1 MLGQSLNTLIRHSVS
16 VSVLMSVLLP
26 TLGGLPSNA
35 QAHHNG
41 NDERN
46 PNPILEQADQQARQ
60 PDVSPTR
67 RIDRQTDRRQPTEE
81 DNNTPD
87 IRTFNGTNNNQSNPE
102 IGAVGIHL
110 TRIVPVAYSDGM
122 SSMAGADRPS
132 ARAISNAVAAQ
143 TTDMPNSHNASDFLW
158 QWGQF
163 LDHDIDLTDGTEP
176 TENENIIV
184 SSTDRLFDPAGTGTV
199 VIPFNRSI
207 YDKETGLSADNP
219 RQQLNEI
226 SAWID
231 ASNVYGSDLERA
243 NALRTLD
250 GTGQL
255 KTSDGN
261 LLPFN
266 LDGLPNAGGNSSALF
281 VAGDVR
287 ANEQVGLTTMHTLFV
302 REHNRL
308 AQQIAERNPNLS
320 GEDIYQRARRLVS
333 AEMQI
338 ITYREY
344 LPALL
349 GRNALPRY
357 DGYNENSDA
366 SISNLFSTAA
376 YRYGH
381 SALSPQILRLDAQ
394 GNEVSE
400 GHLAL
405 RDAFFSPQ
413 RLVDEGGIEPVLRGL
428 ASQVCQSIDLLII
441 DDVRNFLF
449 GAPSSGGFDLAA
461 LNIQRGRDH
470 GLPSYNDTREALGLA
485 RKNSFADISS
495 DTDIQHRLATAY
507 DSVDDIDVWVGGLAE
522 DNVNDGMVGELIHH
536 VLVRQFTALRDGDR
550 FWYQRDLDQ
559 EQRRQVEN
567 LRLAD
572 IIRLNTNI
580 DQEIPNNVFQVGG
593 DNTGNGRNG

>member
-1 MLGQSLNTLIRHSVS
+1 MLGQSLHTLISHSVS
-16 VSVLMSVLLP
+16 ISVLMSVLIP
-26 TLGGLPSNA
+26 TLGSLPSNV
-35 QAHHNG
+35 QAHNNG
-41 NDERN
+41 DRN

-67 RIDRQTDRRQPTEE
+67 RIDRQTDRRQPTAE
-81 DNNTPD
+81 DNNTPA
-87 IRTFNGTNNNQSNPE
+87 IRTFNGTNNNQNNTTMGS
-102 IGAVGIHL
+102 VGIHL
-110 TRIVPVAYSDGM
+110 TRLVPTDYGDGIA
-122 SSMAGADRPS
+122 SMAGADRPS

-143 TTDMPNSHNASDFLW
+143 TDDMPNNHNASDFLW

-176 TENENIIV
+176 TENENIMV
-184 SSTDRLFDPAGTGTV
+184 SSDDALFDPTGTGSAM
-199 VIPFNRSI
+199 IPFNRSI
-207 YDKETGLSADNP
+207 YDKATGDSADNP

-266 LDGLPNAGGNSSALF
+266 LDGFPNAGGDSSALF
-281 VAGDVR
+281 IAGDVR
-287 ANEQVGLTTMHTLFV
+287 ANEQVGLTTLHTLFV

-308 AQQIAERNPNLS
+308 AQQIAQRDPDLS
-320 GEDIYQRARRLVS
+320 GETIYQRARQLVS

-344 LPALL
+344 LPVLL
-349 GRNALPRY
+349 GGNALPPYNGY
-357 DGYNENSDA
+357 DDNTNA

-381 SALSPQILRLDAQ
+381 SALSPQLLRLDAD
-394 GNEVSE
+394 GNEVID

-413 RLVDEGGIEPVLRGL
+413 RLVEEGGIEPVLRGL
-428 ASQVCQSIDLLII
+428 ATQVCQTIDPI
-441 DDVRNFLF
+441 V
-449 GAPSSGGFDLAA
+449 
-461 LNIQRGRDH
+461 
-470 GLPSYNDTREALGLA
+470 
-485 RKNSFADISS
+485 
-495 DTDIQHRLATAY
+495 
-507 DSVDDIDVWVGGLAE
+507 
-522 DNVNDGMVGELIHH
+522 
-536 VLVRQFTALRDGDR
+536 
-550 FWYQRDLDQ
+550 
-559 EQRRQVEN
+559 
-567 LRLAD
+567 
-572 IIRLNTNI
+572 
-580 DQEIPNNVFQVGG
+580 
-593 DNTGNGRNG
+593 